1 MSELRLCEHC
11 ERHIGESEPRCPFC
25 DHPCAPAPARRSTA
39 SVLFAVAAAAT
50 VAACYGGPQR
60 NMQQNPPQN
69 TQPSTP
75 TNSTAPSATPAPTNS
90 NDGAT
95 SRAEPATIGEAR
107 MLADGTLV
115 LDLESGEQRDV
126 IGAGS
131 FRYPTVH
138 PQYEEILAHVGP
150 MQPGQRR
157 PVRAF

>member
-1 MSELRLCEHC
+1 
-11 ERHIGESEPRCPFC
+11 
-25 DHPCAPAPARRSTA
+25 
-39 SVLFAVAAAAT
+39 VLFAVAAAAT
-50 VAACYGGPQR
+50 VAACYGGLQR
-60 NMQQNPPQN
+60 NMQPNPPQH

-75 TNSTAPSATPAPTNS
+75 TPAPTNANSPS
-90 NDGAT
+90 NGGAT
-95 SRAEPATIGEAR
+95 SSTESTIGEAR
-107 MLADGTLV
+107 MLADRTLV
-115 LDLESGEQRDV
+115 LELNTSDLRDS

>member
-1 MSELRLCEHC
+1 MSELRLCDHC
-11 ERHIGESEPRCPFC
+11 ERHIRESESRCPFC
-25 DHPCAPAPARRSTA
+25 DHACAPTSARRSTA

-69 TQPSTP
+69 TQPSAPTP
-75 TNSTAPSATPAPTNS
+75 NTAPAPTS
-90 NDGAT
+90 TNDGAT
-95 SRAEPATIGEAR
+95 SRAEPTIGEAR

-115 LDLESGEQRDV
+115 LDLESSDLRDS